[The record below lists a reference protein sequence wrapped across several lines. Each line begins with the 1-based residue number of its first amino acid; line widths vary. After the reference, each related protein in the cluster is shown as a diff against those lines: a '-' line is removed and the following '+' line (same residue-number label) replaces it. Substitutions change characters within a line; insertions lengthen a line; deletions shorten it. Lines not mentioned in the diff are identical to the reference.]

1 MTRHM
6 SILIKQQFFFSG
18 GNMRKTLFVTVIMT
32 LLLPVYL
39 MFSSVL
45 VSIAIIRVI
54 GFEKLRFYI
63 VQCLCS

>member
-1 MTRHM
+1 
-6 SILIKQQFFFSG
+6 
-18 GNMRKTLFVTVIMT
+18 MRKTLFVTVIMT